1 MNTIVVNGFVPRWS
15 SGLTNSRAL
24 AGLMSKG
31 VIGGV
36 RLAVPWDREVGV
48 PIVIFPVWSDLSGHG
63 GIRNHKTL
71 RIPQKTGHMNSE
83 SAQIKR
89 SLSAQRYQVT
99 IWDVD
104 IIEVI

>member
-1 MNTIVVNGFVPRWS
+1 MCYCVNTIVVNGFVPRRS

-31 VIGGV
+31 IIGGV

-63 GIRNHKTL
+63 EIRNHKTL
-71 RIPQKTGHMNSE
+71 RIPEQTGHMS
-83 SAQIKR
+83 SVSVPIKH
-89 SLSAQRYQVT
+89 SLSAQMFLVT
-99 IWDVD
+99 LVGL
-104 IIEVI
+104 